1 VVNIKPTRR
10 QRTTV
15 DEIGELNGAQG
26 SDSGS
31 NPRFQRNPNSA
42 DTDKSLIGQQA
53 RVISGSYVL
62 LKYPKE
68 YKEYARLFEEEVG
81 KEALPKH

>member
-1 VVNIKPTRR
+1 VVNINPTRR

-15 DEIGELNGAQG
+15 DEIRELNGVQG

-31 NPRFQRNPNSA
+31 NPRFQRNLTSA
-42 DTDKSLIGQQA
+42 DTDESPIGQQA
-53 RVISGSYVL
+53 RVRSRSHAL